1 MPERGPDGITDM
13 LMAASLALGLLF
25 ALVAFIK
32 LTLSAMVATF
42 VAGLGLGVLG
52 AVALLQWKRS

>member
-1 MPERGPDGITDM
+1 M
-13 LMAASLALGLLF
+13 LLAASLVLGLLF

-52 AVALLQWKRS
+52 AVALLRLKRS

>member
-1 MPERGPDGITDM
+1 MR
-13 LMAASLALGLLF
+13 LAASLALGLLF